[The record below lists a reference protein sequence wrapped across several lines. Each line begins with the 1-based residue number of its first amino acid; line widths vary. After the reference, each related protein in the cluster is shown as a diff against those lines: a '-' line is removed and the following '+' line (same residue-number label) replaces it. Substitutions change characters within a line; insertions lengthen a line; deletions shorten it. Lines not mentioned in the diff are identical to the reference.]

1 MLHSNVV
8 PPIVKVDKIMI
19 NLDKMYSP
27 LQEAEYLFSIRS
39 LLDER
44 VRLCSGGS
52 DRYATSRLSLP
63 YHIQVYNF
71 LPRKTAK
78 LNLSSGQSKA
88 PSKNFVLEFQKN
100 HKFFL
105 EKIGQHEEL
114 YNCVEPLSYPK
125 PEITMTRPFK
135 QSQSD
140 CTNDDTRLRILATV
154 TGKFFYNSR

>member
-1 MLHSNVV
+1 MAKSKTRIRIISPFAWPITSSSIHSITKLTRPGLFYFSHIHLQLVSIKSPFSGQCNLVSFYIGSKMGFWWT
-8 PPIVKVDKIMI
+8 PIVRIY
-19 NLDKMYSP
+19 NP
-27 LQEAEYLFSIRS
+27 RQEAEYLFSIRS

-88 PSKNFVLEFQKN
+88 PSKTFISIFSK
-100 HKFFL
+100 KFI
-105 EKIGQHEEL
+105 K
-114 YNCVEPLSYPK
+114 
-125 PEITMTRPFK
+125 
-135 QSQSD
+135 
-140 CTNDDTRLRILATV
+140 
-154 TGKFFYNSR
+154 KF

>member
-1 MLHSNVV
+1 MY
-8 PPIVKVDKIMI
+8 
-19 NLDKMYSP
+19 NL

-39 LLDER
+39 ILDER

-78 LNLSSGQSKA
+78 LNSKLSSGQSA
-88 PSKNFVLEFQKN
+88 PSMLFMVSTHTVPNIY
-100 HKFFL
+100 L
-105 EKIGQHEEL
+105 EKVGQHEEL
-114 YNCVEPLSYPK
+114 YNSVEPLSYTK

-154 TGKFFYNSR
+154 TGK